1 MKLLHTSDWHLGRQF
16 HNVSLL
22 KDQAYVL
29 DQLIDIAVNEAVD
42 VLLIAGDIYD
52 RTVPPAAAV
61 NLLDDVL
68 DRLCRVHNITVIMIP
83 GNHDSAE
90 RLGFGARQLIG
101 AGLHIIASLEQILTP
116 VVLNDPHGEIAFYG
130 IPYLEPARVREA
142 FEVKLSGHDETLA
155 FVLDKIRT
163 HNQQQSDRRCVILSH
178 CFLDGGT
185 ESDSERPL
193 SVGGADRVS
202 IQHFQGFDYVAL
214 GHLHGA
220 QFKGSE
226 HIRYSGSILKYSFSE
241 EHQCKS
247 LTRVKMDARGVCQ
260 IKKIPLKPLHD
271 MRSIEGR
278 LKEVLENA
286 LRDPSPEDYVQVKL
300 SDTQAILDI
309 MGQLRAAYPNV
320 LHLER
325 PGLEPFSD
333 QHQVHKERIKE
344 GEMSMF
350 GDFFEQVTT
359 KTMSAEQTRALEQ
372 VIEQARHGV
381 IDQ

>member
-1 MKLLHTSDWHLGRQF
+1 M
-16 HNVSLL
+16 
-22 KDQAYVL
+22 L
-29 DQLIDIAVNEAVD
+29 DQLIDIAISEAVD
-42 VLLIAGDIYD
+42 VVLISGDVYD

-61 NLLDDVL
+61 NLLDDVI
-68 DRLCRVHNITVIMIP
+68 DRLCRVHNIPVIMIP

-90 RLGFGARQLIG
+90 RLGFGARQLVG

-116 VVLNDPHGEIAFYG
+116 VVLEDQHGEVAFYG
-130 IPYLEPARVREA
+130 IPYLEPSQVREA
-142 FEVKLSGHDETLA
+142 FEFKLSGHDETLA
-155 FVLDKIRT
+155 FMLNKIKA
-163 HNQQQSDRRCVILSH
+163 HNQQQSDRRCAILSH

-202 IQHFQGFDYVAL
+202 AKHFQGFDYVAL

-220 QFKGSE
+220 QFKGAE

-241 EHQCKS
+241 EHQRKS
-247 LTRVKMDARGVCQ
+247 LTCVEMDALGACQ
-260 IKKIPLKPLHD
+260 IEKVPLKPLHD
-271 MRSIEGR
+271 MRTIEGR
-278 LKEVLENA
+278 LKEVLKDA
-286 LRDPSPEDYVQVKL
+286 LSDPVPGDYVQVKL

-325 PGLEPFSD
+325 PGLAPLSE
-333 QHQVHKERIKE
+333 QHQAHKERMKE

-350 GDFFEQVTT
+350 ADFFEQVTT
-359 KTMSAEQTRALEQ
+359 EALSTEQTEVLKQ
-372 VIEQARHGV
+372 IIEQARHGV
-381 IDQ
+381 TDQ

>member
-1 MKLLHTSDWHLGRQF
+1 MKILHTSDWHLGRQF

-29 DQLIDIAVNEAVD
+29 DQLIEIAVSEAVD
-42 VLLIAGDIYD
+42 VVLIAGDLYD

-61 NLLDDVL
+61 NLLDEIL
-68 DRLCRVHNITVIMIP
+68 DRLCRVHNIPVIMIP

-101 AGLHIIASLEQILTP
+101 SGLHIIASLEQMLTP
-116 VVLNDPHGEIAFYG
+116 VVLKDQYGELAFYG

-142 FEVKLSGHDETLA
+142 FDTKLSGHDETLA
-155 FVLDKIRT
+155 FVLDKIKAHHR
-163 HNQQQSDRRCVILSH
+163 QQGDRRCVILSH

-202 IQHFQGFDYVAL
+202 AQHFQGIDYVAL

-220 QFKGSE
+220 QSKGSD

-241 EHQCKS
+241 EHQRKS
-247 LTRVKMDARGVCQ
+247 VTRVDMDANGECRIEQ
-260 IKKIPLKPLHD
+260 IPLKPLHD
-271 MRSIEGR
+271 MRTIEGR
-278 LKEVLENA
+278 LKEVLKGA
-286 LRDPSPEDYVQVKL
+286 LNDPSVDDYVQVRL

-325 PGLEPFSD
+325 PGLEPPGE
-333 QHQVHKERIKE
+333 QHRVHKQRMKE

-359 KTMSAEQTRALEQ
+359 QSMSSEQAKVLQ
-372 VIEQARHGV
+372 QIIEQARHGT
-381 IDQ
+381 IDS